1 MNWLLE
7 PLEYRFM
14 QRALMASMLIGATC
28 SLLGVY
34 VVLRRM
40 AFMGDAIA
48 HTTLPGLVV
57 AYLNRWNL
65 FFGAIAAAVIT
76 ALGIGWLS
84 RRQQLREDA
93 AIGVVFSG
101 MFALGIVFIST
112 VRSYRDFSHM
122 LFGNVLGVTSSDL
135 IGIAVTGTIV
145 AVCLTIFQKELMLT
159 TVDPLHA
166 EVIGLSS
173 ARMRYLLLVLLA
185 LSVVTAIQAVG
196 VVLTSSLLVTPAA
209 TASLLTKRLS
219 RMLMLSVVFSTC
231 SSVIGLYTSYYL
243 SISSG
248 GAIVLACTA
257 LFGIV
262 FAFRVHDNSPGG
274 LGQ

>member
-1 MNWLLE
+1 
-7 PLEYRFM
+7 
-14 QRALMASMLIGATC
+14 
-28 SLLGVY
+28 
-34 VVLRRM
+34 
-40 AFMGDAIA
+40 
-48 HTTLPGLVV
+48 
-57 AYLNRWNL
+57 
-65 FFGAIAAAVIT
+65 
-76 ALGIGWLS
+76 
-84 RRQQLREDA
+84 
-93 AIGVVFSG
+93 
-101 MFALGIVFIST
+101 
-112 VRSYRDFSHM
+112 
-122 LFGNVLGVTSSDL
+122 
-135 IGIAVTGTIV
+135 
-145 AVCLTIFQKELMLT
+145 MLT